1 MISQTAEYALRAV
14 VCLARDPEARLTTPE
29 LAGLTGLPPSY
40 LSKVLQALVRAG
52 VIDSQRGSSGGFR
65 LARLPGAVSLLE
77 IVNAVDPMERH
88 LKLHGEPV
96 VHSELLALDRRLDA
110 VLESLSHELDRTTL
124 ADLLRAAELPP
135 PPQLGRG
142 PLC

>member
-29 LAGLTGLPPSY
+29 LATLTGLPSSY

-52 VIDSQRGSSGGFR
+52 VVDSQRGSCGGFR
-65 LARLPGAVSLLE
+65 LARRPAAVSLLE
-77 IVNAVDPMERH
+77 IVNVVDPLERH
-88 LKLHGEPV
+88 LKGSCQADAEAGLA
-96 VHSELLALDRRLDA
+96 ALDRRLDA
-110 VLESLSHELDRTTL
+110 VLESLEHELDRTTV
-124 ADLLRAAELPP
+124 ADLLRAADQPP